1 MSDPSTATGAWSP
14 AIGLVVTAWLG
25 AAGAAAWFL
34 LLWRTGADPAG
45 LVLAAV
51 AAAGLVLA
59 ATYGTRVRPRLLVDA
74 DGLTVGGLTGRYHH
88 PWPLVL
94 EVRVRQVRRLG
105 RVSDVLEVDTTTAA
119 GVEELLVFGR
129 LDLAADPR
137 DVAEQLLAIR
147 PPRSVAPDHR
157 SDD

>member
-1 MSDPSTATGAWSP
+1 MNDPSTATREWSP

-25 AAGAAAWFL
+25 AAGTVAWFL
-34 LLWRTGADPAG
+34 LLWHTGADPG
-45 LVLAAV
+45 GRLLAAV
-51 AAAGLVLA
+51 AAIGLVVTA
-59 ATYGTRVRPRLLVDA
+59 AYGTRVRPRLLADA
-74 DGLTVGGLTGRYHH
+74 DGLTVGGFAGRCHH

-105 RVSDVLEVDTTTAA
+105 RVSDVLEVDTTNAT
-119 GVEELLVFGR
+119 GLEELLVFGR

-137 DVAEQLLAIR
+137 DVAEQILAIR
-147 PPRSVAPDHR
+147 PPHSVAPDHR

>member
-1 MSDPSTATGAWSP
+1 MSRPSAATREWSP
-14 AIGLVVTAWLG
+14 AIGLVVTAWFG

-34 LLWRTGADPAG
+34 LLWHTGADPG
-45 LVLAAV
+45 GRLLAAV
-51 AAAGLVLA
+51 ATVGLVVA
-59 ATYGTRVRPRLLVDA
+59 AAYGTRVRPRLLGDA
-74 DGLTVGGLTGRYHH
+74 GGLTVGGLTGRYHY

-119 GVEELLVFGR
+119 GLEGLLVFGR

-147 PPRSVAPDHR
+147 PPRSVSPDHR
-157 SDD
+157 GDD